1 MEEKIAQEV
10 NTSEIDVEQGEMQQ
24 PVQTKKRMNIILFTL
39 IMLGIFLF
47 VTEVIIY
54 GYGGQIIYQ
63 AVSAYPQGKLV
74 ITETILAVMVLIVLL
89 LFKNSYIFTEKK
101 DSIKTGLFYGLFY
114 LIGSGFF
121 FLIFGLLG
129 GGLFSGLA
137 LFNVFV
143 GALLVG
149 LCEEFLCRGWLLNEF
164 LERYGDTKK
173 GVWYSIIISGLIFGL
188 IHLGNFFHGQDLVS
202 TVTQIMNASAIGVV
216 FGIIYYKTKNIWSV
230 IILHGLWD
238 FSLFLGNVSPII
250 EVTETFNSFSVLGI
264 IFNILMISSQLIIV
278 IPYLKDID
286 AKPYTSR
293 VIGCS
298 IIGFVLYMVFLILT
312 GIGMDSGKTY
322 KYGSIEID
330 NFAITRDN
338 YSEYNFNY
346 KKEDVKSVTDEFG
359 NVTPVVNKEE
369 YSFKLTYNED
379 MNIILSNEITDSQ
392 IELECE
398 DLIDFIVLE
407 EDEYFIVAYED
418 YRDKANTYLNY
429 AYLYKK
435 ELSNDKD
442 YLRKLKDK
450 FKKYL
455 LPDRLELMIIEDKE
469 KDKKYLTA
477 YDVDYGYYLLASKNK
492 ISRLE
497 R

>member
-10 NTSEIDVEQGEMQQ
+10 NTSEVNVEQGEMQQ

-286 AKPYTSR
+286 AKPYNSR

-346 KKEDVKSVTDEFG
+346 KK
-359 NVTPVVNKEE
+359 
-369 YSFKLTYNED
+369 
-379 MNIILSNEITDSQ
+379 
-392 IELECE
+392 
-398 DLIDFIVLE
+398 
-407 EDEYFIVAYED
+407 
-418 YRDKANTYLNY
+418 NT
-429 AYLYKK
+429 
-435 ELSNDKD
+435 
-442 YLRKLKDK
+442 
-450 FKKYL
+450 
-455 LPDRLELMIIEDKE
+455 
-469 KDKKYLTA
+469 
-477 YDVDYGYYLLASKNK
+477 
-492 ISRLE
+492 
-497 R
+497 